1 MLGHLV
7 SNFREA
13 PPNFGI
19 AALLR
24 AARRGFQALSHGL
37 ISLPGETLLHPRK
50 QPAHPQ

>member
-7 SNFREA
+7 SNVREA

-24 AARRGFQALSHGL
+24 AARRGFQALGV
-37 ISLPGETLLHPRK
+37 ISLPPLHPRK